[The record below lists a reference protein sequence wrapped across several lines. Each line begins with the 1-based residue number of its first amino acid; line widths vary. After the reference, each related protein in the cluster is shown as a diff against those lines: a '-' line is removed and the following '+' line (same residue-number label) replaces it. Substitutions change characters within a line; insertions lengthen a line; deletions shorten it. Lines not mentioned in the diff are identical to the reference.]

1 MMDGMTIAAA
11 FATAVSSWADKP
23 FFAVPA
29 GEGRGYLEAGFE
41 ISYADAAQQVEALA
55 ATYRAA
61 GYGLGHRVATLL
73 ENRPEYV
80 LHKLALNSLGACC
93 VPINPEYRAG
103 EIAYLLEHS
112 EPEVVIALA
121 ARRKQVLDGLA
132 ESTHRP
138 GIVDLEAFGSSL
150 SKPLRPAMPGQVT
163 PETPASILYTS
174 GTTGRPKGCVLSQG
188 YEVAAGARYAALG
201 GLAALR
207 PAQDRI
213 YNPLPLYHANAGIF
227 SLMAAIVTGNCQI
240 QPDRFRPQRWWREI
254 AETRA
259 TVVHYLGIIVPLLLG
274 QTPSDD
280 ERAHQVRFAVGAG
293 VEPELHGDAEK
304 RFGFPL
310 IEVWGMT
317 EMVRV
322 LADCIEPR
330 HVGTRAFG
338 RAIDG
343 VEARIVND
351 DGRDVADPQ
360 PGELIIR
367 HSAAMPRRGF
377 FSGYL
382 KDEAATELA
391 WRDGWFHTGDVVWR
405 GPDGMLHFVDRKKNI
420 IRRSGENIAAAE
432 VEALLLT
439 HPDVHQVAVM
449 PVKDELREEEVLACV
464 VLRDAAPGKEKAEAL
479 VRFCLERIAYYK
491 APGWIH
497 FVDDIPTTGTQK
509 IQKHTI
515 YPNGTDPRSVPGV
528 LDTRSLKRRQ
538 QDRA

>member
-1 MMDGMTIAAA
+1 MMDETTIGAA
-11 FATAVSSWADKP
+11 FTAAVSAWGDRP

-29 GEGRGYLEAGFE
+29 GEGRGYLETGFE
-41 ISYADAAQQVEALA
+41 ISYAEAAKQVEGLA
-55 ATYRAA
+55 ALYRAA

-80 LHKLALNSLGACC
+80 LHKLALNSLGVSC

-112 EPEVVIALA
+112 EPELVIALA
-121 ARRKQVLDGLA
+121 ARRQQLSVGLA
-132 ESTHRP
+132 ESGHRP
-138 GIVDLEAFGSSL
+138 PVVALEEFPSL
-150 SKPLRPAMPGQVT
+150 PPKPLRPAVPGQPT

-207 PAQDRI
+207 PGQDRI
-213 YNPLPLYHANAGIF
+213 YNPLPLYHANAGVF
-227 SLMAAIVTGNCQI
+227 SLMAATLTGNCQI

-274 QTPSDD
+274 QAASAD

-293 VEPELHGDAEK
+293 VEPELHGAAEA

-310 IEVWGMT
+310 IELWGMT

-322 LADCIEPR
+322 LADNMEPR

-343 VEARIVND
+343 VEARVVDD

-367 HSAAMPRRGF
+367 HSAATPRRGF

-439 HPDVHQVAVM
+439 HPEVHQVAVM

-464 VLRDAAPGKEKAEAL
+464 VLRNAKPGKETAAAL
-479 VRFCLERIAYYK
+479 VQYCLERVAYYK

-497 FVDDIPTTGTQK
+497 FVPDIPTTGTQK
-509 IQKHTI
+509 IQKHNI
-515 YPNGTDPRSVPGV
+515 DPKGTDPRSIGDV
-528 LDTRSLKRRQ
+528 LDMRPLKRRPK
-538 QDRA
+538 A